1 MMRFFRGIRK
11 KFIAIYLLF
20 GLTPLLI
27 ISYQSFHSASASL
40 EKHSNRQ
47 VADLAA
53 KTANQSRQRY
63 QDILKD
69 IDLLAGYP
77 FIQLSFLQFSFGQ
90 RLETVLF
97 KLTRY
102 KRQNDLYSRISL
114 ISLDGEL
121 ILTVPEAD
129 ERRVSA
135 NIDRDRMRLAALTDT
150 YMSGVLPDHPE
161 GPLLI
166 FTRRVY
172 DFEHPTV
179 PVGLLAFHIRL
190 DSLTRFVEELD
201 ESSDTIGFVYDHYL
215 ETFLQRRPLPLDA
228 RPYLPKPVSN
238 EIRIVDHEGYK
249 LFLAGIPDLHWT
261 IGFTLPTDVL
271 FGDILALKRTSVSFA
286 LAVAAF
292 ALLTTLFFVRRITDP
307 IQQLIRGAQEF
318 SEGNLAHR
326 ISIQGEG
333 EMRRLGE
340 EFNAM
345 AQKLEAREKQL
356 RTVDRLASL
365 GILAAGV
372 AHEVRNP
379 LAGMKSCAQLMQRKA
394 ISPEVAGLAGDIN
407 EEIQRLDTIVRQL
420 LEFARPGEAA
430 RTRVALAPI
439 IERSLEMTRNAL
451 EKTGIDIVQNSTAA
465 PEVFVDPGQVQQILL
480 NLILNAAQAMP
491 TGGALQISLQPTDE
505 EVVLAI
511 ADNGCGIAPEH
522 LDHIFDPF
530 FTLNPGGT
538 GLGLS
543 VAHALMEENSIRSKV
558 VSRPGEGTV
567 FRLFFPRVEKE

>member
-1 MMRFFRGIRK
+1 MRLFRGIRK

-20 GLTPLLI
+20 GLTPLLV
-27 ISYQSFHSASASL
+27 ISYQSFHSASDSL

-47 VADLAA
+47 LADLVA

-90 RLETVLF
+90 RLETALF

-114 ISLDGEL
+114 ISLDGDL

-129 ERRVSA
+129 ERRVAA
-135 NIDRDRMRLAALTDT
+135 NIDRDRMRLAALTDN
-150 YMSGVLPDHPE
+150 YMSGVLPEHPE

-166 FTRRVY
+166 FTKRVY

-190 DSLTRFVEELD
+190 ESLTRFVEELD

-215 ETFLQRRPLPLDA
+215 ETYLQQRPLPLDA

-238 EIRIVDHEGYK
+238 DIRIVEHEGYK
-249 LFLAGIPDLHWT
+249 LFLAGIPELHWT
-261 IGFTLPTDVL
+261 VGFTLPTDVL
-271 FGDILALKRTSVSFA
+271 FGDILALKRTSLSFA
-286 LAVAAF
+286 MAIAAF
-292 ALLTTLFFVRRITDP
+292 ALLTTLYFVRRITDP
-307 IQQLIRGAQEF
+307 IQQLTRGAQEF

-326 ISIQGEG
+326 IVIQGEG

-345 AQKLEAREKQL
+345 AQKLEAREKQI

-407 EEIQRLDTIVRQL
+407 EEIQRLDAIVRQL

-430 RTRVALAPI
+430 RTRVALPPI
-439 IERSLEMTRNAL
+439 LERSLEMTRNAL
-451 EKTGIDIVQNSTAA
+451 EKAGIEIVRKTEAV

-480 NLILNAAQAMP
+480 NLILNATQAMT
-491 TGGALQISLQPTDE
+491 TGGVLQISLQPDGE
-505 EVVLAI
+505 EVALTI

-543 VAHALMEENSIRSKV
+543 VAHALMEENGIRWQ
-558 VSRPGEGTV
+558 VSSRQREGTD
-567 FRLFFPRVEKE
+567 FRLHFPMARQE

>member
-11 KFIAIYLLF
+11 KFIAIYLFF
-20 GLTPLLI
+20 GLTPLLV

-47 VADLAA
+47 LADLAA
-53 KTANQSRQRY
+53 KTASQSRQRH
-63 QDILKD
+63 QEILKD

-121 ILTVPEAD
+121 ILSVAGD
-129 ERRVSA
+129 NERRSAA
-135 NIDRDRMRLAALTDT
+135 NIDRDRMRLAALTDN
-150 YMSGVLPDHPE
+150 YSSGVLPDHPE

-166 FTRRVY
+166 FTKRVY

-179 PVGLLAFHIRL
+179 PVGLLAFYIRL

-215 ETFLQRRPLPLDA
+215 ETFLQQRPLPLDA
-228 RPYLPKPVSN
+228 RPYLPKPVSS
-238 EIRIVDHEGYK
+238 EIRIVEHEGYK
-249 LFLAGIPDLHWT
+249 LCLAGIPDLHWT
-261 IGFTLPTDVL
+261 VGFTLPTDVL
-271 FGDILALKRTSVSFA
+271 FGDILALKRTSLSFA
-286 LAVAAF
+286 LAIAAF

-307 IQQLIRGAQEF
+307 IQQLTRGAQEF

-345 AQKLEAREKQL
+345 AQKLAAREKQL

-407 EEIQRLDTIVRQL
+407 EEIQRLDAIVRQL

-430 RTRVALAPI
+430 RAQVALAPI
-439 IERSLEMTRNAL
+439 LERSLEMTRSAL
-451 EKTGIDIVQNSTAA
+451 EKADIDIVRETTAV

-491 TGGALQISLQPTDE
+491 TGGALQISLQPEAE
-505 EVVLAI
+505 EVMLAI
-511 ADNGCGIAPEH
+511 ADSGCGIAPEH
-522 LDHIFDPF
+522 LNHIFDPF

-543 VAHALMEENSIRSKV
+543 VAHALMEENAIRWQV
-558 VSRPGEGTV
+558 TSRPGEGTV
-567 FRLFFPRVEKE
+567 FRLLFPRVEKE